1 MKVLVINCG
10 SSSLKF
16 RLIETENETVIV
28 KGLFERIGGEGGH
41 FVYNPTS
48 GEKYEKDIFI
58 KDHYEAV
65 NILVSALTDPETGV
79 VKSLDEIDAVGHRIV
94 HGGDKFSHA
103 VVLDDAAIK
112 EIEKCADLAPI
123 HNPVNLLGIRACM
136 KYMPDTIMVGAFDT
150 SFHQTMPEEAYLYG
164 IPYEYYKNER
174 IRRYG
179 FHGMSHEYVAHE
191 TAKLLNRPI
200 EETKIVTC
208 HIGNGTSITAVKGGK
223 SVDTSMGFTP
233 LAGVLMGTR
242 SGGIDPE
249 IVKYIAKQENKSVQE
264 VMDIL
269 NNKSGLYGLSDYLS
283 SDVRDLTAE
292 YVKGNENA
300 KRALN
305 RLAYAITKYIGSYF
319 AVMGG
324 IDAITFTAGVGEN
337 SWLVRKL
344 ICERLGG
351 FGITFDEKANDEV
364 RGTAT
369 ISGPDSKVKV
379 FVVPT
384 DEEMSIARQVVQAV
398 TASKK

>member
-16 RLIETENETVIV
+16 RLIETSDETVKV
-28 KGLFERIGGEGGH
+28 KGLFERIGSDKGH
-41 FVYNPTS
+41 FVYTPTEGS
-48 GEKYEKDIFI
+48 KYEKDIPI
-58 KDHYEAV
+58 PDHYEAV
-65 NILVSALTDPETGV
+65 NILVGALTDPETGV

-103 VVLDDAAIK
+103 VILTPDAIK
-112 EIEKCADLAPI
+112 EIEKCAELAPI

-136 KYMPDTIMVGAFDT
+136 KYMPNTVMVGAFDT

-164 IPYEYYKNER
+164 IPYEYYKR
-174 IRRYG
+174 DRVRRYG
-179 FHGMSHEYVAHE
+179 FHGMSHEYVANE
-191 TAKLLNRPI
+191 TAKLLNKPI

-208 HIGNGTSITAVKGGK
+208 HIGNGTSIAAVKGGK
-223 SVDTSMGFTP
+223 SIDTSMGFTP

-249 IVKYIAKQENKSVQE
+249 IVKYIAHAENKSLQE

-269 NNKSGLYGLSDYLS
+269 NNKSGLYGLSDNLS
-283 SDVRDLTAE
+283 SDVRDLTDE

-300 KRALN
+300 IRALK
-305 RLAYAITKYIGSYF
+305 RLAYAITKYIGSYY

-324 IDAITFTAGVGEN
+324 IDAIAFTAGVGEN

-344 ICERLGG
+344 ICERISGMG
-351 FGITFDEKANDEV
+351 VTFDEKTNNEAH
-364 RGTAT
+364 GTAM
-369 ISGPDSKVKV
+369 ISGPDSSIKV

-384 DEEMSIARQVVQAV
+384 DEEMSIARQVVQTIKADNN
-398 TASKK
+398 

>member
-16 RLIETENETVIV
+16 RLIETDSESVVV
-28 KGLFERIGGEGGH
+28 KGLFERIGSDGAH
-41 FVYNPTS
+41 FVYSPAD
-48 GEKYEKDIFI
+48 GDKLEKDVPIP
-58 KDHYEAV
+58 DHYEAV
-65 NILVSALTDPETGV
+65 NILVQALTDPETGV
-79 VKSLDEIDAVGHRIV
+79 VASLDEIDAVGHRIV

-103 VVLDDAAIK
+103 VILTPEAIK
-112 EIEKCADLAPI
+112 DIEECADLAPI

-136 KYMPDTIMVGAFDT
+136 KYMPNTVMVGAFDT

-164 IPYEYYKNER
+164 IPYEYYKKDK

-179 FHGMSHEYVAHE
+179 FHGMSHEYVANE
-191 TAKLLNRPI
+191 TAKLLDKPI

-208 HIGNGTSITAVKGGK
+208 HIGNGTSIAAVKGGK
-223 SVDTSMGFTP
+223 SMDTSMGFTP

-249 IVKYIAKQENKSVQE
+249 IVKYIANHENKSLQE

-269 NNKSGLYGLSDYLS
+269 NNKSGLYGLSNYLS
-283 SDVRDLTAE
+283 SDVRDLTDA
-292 YVKGNENA
+292 YVKGDENA
-300 KRALN
+300 VRALK
-305 RLAYAITKYIGSYF
+305 RLAYAITKYIGSYY

-344 ICERLGG
+344 ICERISGMG
-351 FGITFDEKANDEV
+351 VTFDEDANNDAH
-364 RGTAT
+364 GTAT
-369 ISGPDSKVKV
+369 ISGPDSSIKV

-384 DEEMSIARQVVQAV
+384 DEEMSIARQVVHAV
-398 TASKK
+398 KDNK